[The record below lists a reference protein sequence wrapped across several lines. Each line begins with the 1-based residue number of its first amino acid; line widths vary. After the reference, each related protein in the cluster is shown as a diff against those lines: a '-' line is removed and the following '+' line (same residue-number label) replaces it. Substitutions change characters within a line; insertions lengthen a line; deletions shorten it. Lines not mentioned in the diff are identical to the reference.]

1 MKIISDKYEYPNM
14 TIDEIIR
21 MGIALSGDALQVF
34 ADSMTEE
41 KYEMQNRIDSL
52 ETIIDDIKTI
62 AKRADEI

>member
-1 MKIISDKYEYPNM
+1 MKIISDKNEYPNM

-34 ADSMTEE
+34 VDSMLEDQR
-41 KYEMQNRIDSL
+41 EMQDRIDSL

-62 AKRADEI
+62 VKKAG